1 MTIAANDTTAPTFT
15 AGATVE
21 TASWRVGR
29 GMSSLNVMSLV
40 NAGKRGK
47 SCEVFAVYDATTETL
62 EAILPSVLWAAEE
75 GVSVPA
81 MRALCEDVTLLGAK
95 FSASE
100 QRGVDVAKR
109 PELRVTAEMVRGFFG
124 ETEFNLSFSF
134 WIGGKVGG
142 LKHDYSVCSVKRQ
155 DAAKAYAWAS
165 DAANMDRLPTMTRA
179 AFLSEMSA
187 IGVRVS

>member
-1 MTIAANDTTAPTFT
+1 MTTAANDTTAMPLT
-15 AGATVE
+15 AVE

-29 GMSSLNVMSLV
+29 GMSSIRVTSLV

-47 SCEVFAVYDATTETL
+47 TCEVFAVYDATTETL
-62 EAILPSVLWAAEE
+62 DAITPSVLWAVQE
-75 GVSVPA
+75 GVSVTA
-81 MRALCEDVTLLGAK
+81 MRAMLADVTLLGAK
-95 FSASE
+95 FRASE
-100 QRGVDVAKR
+100 ERGVDVSKR

-155 DAAKAYAWAS
+155 DAVKAYAWAS
-165 DAANMDRLPTMTRA
+165 DPTNMARLPAMTRA
-179 AFLSEMSA
+179 AFLSEMA
-187 IGVRVS
+187 ALGVRVS

>member
-1 MTIAANDTTAPTFT
+1 MTTAANDTTEPTLSS
-15 AGATVE
+15 ASEIE

-29 GMSSLNVMSLV
+29 GMSSLNVTSLV

-47 SCEVFAVYDATTETL
+47 TCEVFAVYDATTEQL
-62 EAILPSVLWAAEE
+62 DAIAPSVLWAAKE
-75 GVSVPA
+75 GVSPAA
-81 MRALCEDVTLLGAK
+81 MRAMLADVTLLGAK

-100 QRGVDVAKR
+100 KRGVDVPAR

-124 ETEFNLSFSF
+124 EVEFNLSFSF

-142 LKHDYSVCSVKRQ
+142 LKHDYSVCSVKRA
-155 DAAKAYAWAS
+155 DAAKTYAWAS
-165 DAANMDRLPTMTRA
+165 DAANMARLPTMTRA
-179 AFLSEMSA
+179 AFMSEMSA